1 MSSSGGMRA
10 VVAALGANL
19 GIALIKFIAF
29 AITGSAAMLAE
40 GVHSMVDSGNQVL
53 LLIGA
58 RRSRRRATPEHPFG
72 YGRDRYVYGFLVAL
86 VLFSAGGLFAVY
98 EGIDKVRHP
107 HHLESL
113 AVAIGVLAVAIV
125 LESFSLRTAV
135 VESRHAK
142 GSLGWFAFIRRAKLP
157 ELPVVLLE
165 DTAALIGL
173 LLALA
178 GVGLSAA
185 TGDAVWDGIATICIG
200 ALLLAVAVILIVETK
215 SLLLGEAA
223 APEAVAAIVANLVGP
238 GVERVIHLRTMHLSP
253 DELLVAAKLAMPRT
267 ATLADV
273 AAAIDGA
280 EARVR
285 AAVPAATVI
294 YLEPDIDRA
303 ALEPR

>member
-1 MSSSGGMRA
+1 M
-10 VVAALGANL
+10 VAALGANL

-29 AITGSAAMLAE
+29 GITGSAAMLAE
-40 GVHSMVDSGNQVL
+40 GVHSVVDSGNQAL
-53 LLIGA
+53 LLVGA

-72 YGRDRYVYGFLVAL
+72 YGRDRYVYAFLVAL
-86 VLFSAGGLFAVY
+86 VLFSAGGLFALY
-98 EGIDKVRHP
+98 EGIEKVRHP
-107 HHLESL
+107 HHLDSPT
-113 AVAIGVLAVAIV
+113 VAIAVLSVALV
-125 LESFSLRTAV
+125 LEGFSLRTAV
-135 VESRHAK
+135 IESRETK

-173 LLALA
+173 LLAFA
-178 GVGLSAA
+178 GVGLTMA
-185 TGDAVWDGIATICIG
+185 TGNAVWDGIGTIGIG
-200 ALLLAVAVILIVETK
+200 ALLLTVAAILIVETK

-223 APEAVAAIVANLVGP
+223 TPEAVATITANLAGP

-253 DELLVAAKLAMPRT
+253 DELLVAAKLAMPRS
-267 ATLADV
+267 ATLSDV

-303 ALEPR
+303 SLEAR

>member
-1 MSSSGGMRA
+1 
-10 VVAALGANL
+10 
-19 GIALIKFIAF
+19 
-29 AITGSAAMLAE
+29 
-40 GVHSMVDSGNQVL
+40 
-53 LLIGA
+53 
-58 RRSRRRATPEHPFG
+58 
-72 YGRDRYVYGFLVAL
+72 
-86 VLFSAGGLFAVY
+86 
-98 EGIDKVRHP
+98 
-107 HHLESL
+107 
-113 AVAIGVLAVAIV
+113 
-125 LESFSLRTAV
+125 
-135 VESRHAK
+135 
-142 GSLGWFAFIRRAKLP
+142 
-157 ELPVVLLE
+157 VLLE

-173 LLALA
+173 LLALV

-200 ALLLAVAVILIVETK
+200 VLLLTVAVVLIVETK

-267 ATLADV
+267 ATLAEV